1 MQDLP
6 VHHIDADYQ
15 GIVDYHPQPL
25 ANPAY
30 VFPDVGHAQGIPV
43 QVQAVQPNDPVNQ
56 ERNPFGYVPPH
67 DAPGLVQAAFPN
79 PFVHRIP
86 TPDPLPQA
94 GAENLRRLASHYLHH
109 PDAQVSM
116 VTMEAGTAGRI
127 KVAVIFETPDF

>member
-1 MQDLP
+1 M
-6 VHHIDADYQ
+6 
-15 GIVDYHPQPL
+15 
-25 ANPAY
+25 
-30 VFPDVGHAQGIPV
+30 
-43 QVQAVQPNDPVNQ
+43 NQ
-56 ERNPFGYVPPH
+56 EHNPFGYVPPH
-67 DAPGLVQAAFPN
+67 VAPGLVQAAFPH

-86 TPDPLPQA
+86 TPDAPPQA